1 MQIHQLKAA
10 KQKDR
15 KRIGRGGKRGTYSG
29 KGMKG
34 QKSRAGKR
42 IRPAIRDFIQKIPK
56 LRGVPSSRYK
66 KQGVKSFRILYQ
78 VVNLDVLEKKFKEGE
93 VVSPATLLEKKL
105 VRRIRGRMPSVKI
118 LGNGEL
124 KKKLKFENV
133 EMSQSV
139 KGEPKPVKKK
149 AATTGA
155 TSKTKDSKKEKT
167 DS

>member
-10 KQKDR
+10 KQKNR

-66 KQGVKSFRILYQ
+66 KQGVKPFKIVYS
-78 VVNLDVLEKKFKEGE
+78 VVNLDVLEKKFNEGE
-93 VVSPATLLEKKL
+93 VVSPQTLLEKKL

-118 LGNGEL
+118 LGRGEL
-124 KKKLKFENV
+124 KKKLKFEGVSMSKQV
-133 EMSQSV
+133 EEHV
-139 KGEPKPVKKK
+139 K
-149 AATTGA
+149 
-155 TSKTKDSKKEKT
+155 
-167 DS
+167 